1 MKTYIKADK
10 FYYAYTVK
18 PSGYLEISD
27 GVFGNWSEQVDKKNA
42 EIIDYTGYQ
51 IVPGLVDTHIHG
63 YHSGDVMDNTEEA
76 LADMSKYLPE
86 AGVTS
91 FLATTL
97 TDTHQNYLDV
107 MQTIATFSGK
117 ETGAK
122 IQGIYLEGPY
132 FTEKYKGAQN
142 PDYMRDPSWEEFQTW
157 QEASNHMIKKI
168 ALAPERTG
176 VEEFIERV
184 TETGVVVALGHSNA
198 TYVEASS
205 AVDTGAS
212 VWVHAYNGMREM
224 THRELGMVGSMYTV
238 PNTIAELICDGFH
251 VHPKAVEVLV
261 KQKGHEHI
269 ALISDCMRAGGMP
282 DGDYSLGEF
291 PVYVKDGV
299 ARLKDSG
306 NLAGSVLKL
315 VDGVKNVINWGVVS
329 PDEAIR
335 MASLI
340 PAQSSGI
347 DQMCGQIKKG
357 LAADFLVLDN
367 QFELQA
373 TYINGEKKYQI

>member
-1 MKTYIKADK
+1 LD
-10 FYYAYTVK
+10 
-18 PSGYLEISD
+18 
-27 GVFGNWSEQVDKKNA
+27 
-42 EIIDYTGYQ
+42 DYCKECDF
-51 IVPGLVDTHIHG
+51 VVHL
-63 YHSGDVMDNTEEA
+63 
-76 LADMSKYLPE
+76 
-86 AGVTS
+86 AGVNRPETEAEFMEGNFGFAS
-91 FLATTL
+91 ELLENLKKYNNNCPILVSSSIQAELDNPYGRSKKAGEDLMF
-97 TDTHQNYLDV
+97 NY
-107 MQTIATFSGK
+107 GK

-299 ARLKDSG
+299 ARLKDTG